1 MTQQRQ
7 PLYEIGDI
15 VKLSAGGPDMAI
27 ESIIPISYN
36 NDEFS
41 GNYNAQWFAGKKIEK
56 SKFPEESL
64 TLIRKKGA
72 QE

>member
-1 MTQQRQ
+1 MTEERQ

-27 ESIIPISYN
+27 ESLVVN
-36 NDEFS
+36 GRTDEFT
-41 GNYNAQWFAGKKIEK
+41 GVYYAQWFAGKKIDK
-56 SKFPEESL
+56 SRFPEESL
-64 TLIRKKGA
+64 TLVRKRGA

>member
-1 MTQQRQ
+1 MTQERQ

-27 ESIIPISYN
+27 ESLV
-36 NDEFS
+36 S
-41 GNYNAQWFAGKKIEK
+41 GRAGFTGTYCAQWFAGKKIDK

-64 TLIRKKGA
+64 TLVRKKGA

>member
-1 MTQQRQ
+1 MTQKRQ

-27 ESIIPISYN
+27 ESIVFHGST
-36 NDEFS
+36 DEFK
-41 GNYNAQWFAGKKIEK
+41 GTYYAQWFAGKKIDK

-64 TLIRKKGA
+64 TLVRKKGA
-72 QE
+72 

>member
-1 MTQQRQ
+1 MTQERQ

-27 ESIIPISYN
+27 ESLVSDRTAGFTGTY
-36 NDEFS
+36 
-41 GNYNAQWFAGKKIEK
+41 YAQWFAGKKIDK
-56 SKFPEESL
+56 SRFPEESL
-64 TLIRKKGA
+64 TLVRKKGV

>member
-1 MTQQRQ
+1 MTQKRQ

-27 ESIIPISYN
+27 ESIVLHGST
-36 NDEFS
+36 DEFK
-41 GNYNAQWFAGKKIEK
+41 GAYYAQWFAGKKIDK

-64 TLIRKKGA
+64 TLVRKKGA
-72 QE
+72 

>member
-1 MTQQRQ
+1 MTQERQ

-27 ESIIPISYN
+27 ESLVCHNRTEEFMGSY
-36 NDEFS
+36 
-41 GNYNAQWFAGKKIEK
+41 YAQWFAGKKIDK

-64 TLIRKKGA
+64 TLVRKKGA